1 MFGVQGLIEIGL
13 LLAGVFGSGLYI
25 AMSPCLFPLLPLF
38 LLNSLKSSDS
48 RKRSVLVTGILVLGI
63 LGSLA
68 VYLSLAWLISSL
80 LIDYYITILTILSF
94 IIIFLG
100 IVTLSTTLKERLGM
114 SSLSMKSQPE
124 APSNLF
130 SVFLVGFGY
139 SMLAAPCSG
148 SVIFGVIAVF
158 SSVTGVLVP
167 ILMFLALSV
176 AVSIPYFA
184 IAVVTGEARMR
195 MAMSLSNHA
204 RKVEIVAG
212 LILIVIGIIL
222 FAQTHLFAAIFGFR
236 LYL

>member
-1 MFGVQGLIEIGL
+1 MQGFIELGIL
-13 LLAGVFGSGLYI
+13 FAKLAGVFGSGLYI

-38 LLNSLKSSDS
+38 LLNSLKSADS
-48 RKRSVLVTGILVLGI
+48 RKRSVLVTAVLVLGI
-63 LGSLA
+63 LSSLA
-68 VYLSLAWLISSL
+68 IFLSIAWIIGGL
-80 LIDYYITILTILSF
+80 LIDYYIRIQAFLGL

-100 IVTLSTTLKERLGM
+100 IVTMSTTLKNKLGM
-114 SSLSMKSQPE
+114 SSLNLKSQPE

-148 SVIFGVIAVF
+148 SVIFGVIALF
-158 SSVTGVLVP
+158 GAETGILVP
-167 ILMFLALSV
+167 LLLFLALSI

-184 IAVVTGEARMR
+184 IAVVTGEARLR
-195 MAMSLSNHA
+195 MAMSISNHA

-212 LILIVIGIIL
+212 LILILIGTIL
-222 FAQTHLFAAIFGFR
+222 FAQLFGFR